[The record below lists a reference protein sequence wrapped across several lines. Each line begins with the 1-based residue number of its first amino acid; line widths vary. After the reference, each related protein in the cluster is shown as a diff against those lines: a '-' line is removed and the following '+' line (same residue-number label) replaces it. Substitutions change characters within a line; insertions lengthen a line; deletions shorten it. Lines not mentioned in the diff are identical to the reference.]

1 MMRGASSHRFSA
13 GRHACLITATAP
25 RRRGWWC
32 GSLWGI
38 EDLCEGISRSRFRVF
53 SNLWNDSEQ
62 FSHRDKIVEKE
73 GIVPGRRLC
82 YYYLKTCFLG
92 VKIMYYAHIRADGT
106 KQTVE
111 AHLNGTAERCA
122 SFAAAFGEEQRGKL
136 LGYAHDIGKCSKAF
150 QHRLQGGPKV
160 DHATAGGL
168 ECAKVREILFY
179 AIWCAVYWTYQRVQC
194 LYRIIRGGMLHG

>member
-1 MMRGASSHRFSA
+1 
-13 GRHACLITATAP
+13 
-25 RRRGWWC
+25 
-32 GSLWGI
+32 
-38 EDLCEGISRSRFRVF
+38 
-53 SNLWNDSEQ
+53 
-62 FSHRDKIVEKE
+62 
-73 GIVPGRRLC
+73 
-82 YYYLKTCFLG
+82 
-92 VKIMYYAHIRADGT
+92 MYYAHIRADGT

-160 DHATAGGL
+160 
-168 ECAKVREILFY
+168 REILFY

>member
-1 MMRGASSHRFSA
+1 
-13 GRHACLITATAP
+13 
-25 RRRGWWC
+25 
-32 GSLWGI
+32 
-38 EDLCEGISRSRFRVF
+38 
-53 SNLWNDSEQ
+53 
-62 FSHRDKIVEKE
+62 
-73 GIVPGRRLC
+73 
-82 YYYLKTCFLG
+82 
-92 VKIMYYAHIRADGT
+92 MYYAHIRADET

-179 AIWCAVYWTYQRVQC
+179 YMVCGLLDISKNIMSLQDHKRRDASWLTKYIWHIFH
-194 LYRIIRGGMLHG
+194 RISGNKPLLNTVVALHNILPIL